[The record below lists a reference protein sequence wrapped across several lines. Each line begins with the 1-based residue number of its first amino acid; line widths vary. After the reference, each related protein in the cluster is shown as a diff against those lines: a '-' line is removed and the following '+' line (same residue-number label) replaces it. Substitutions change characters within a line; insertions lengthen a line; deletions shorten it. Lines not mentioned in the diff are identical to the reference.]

1 MIKPH
6 KKLSPFVRLVDDDEM
21 VLRSESFL
29 LRMDGWQT
37 VEYSSAEDF
46 LAYDDTQ
53 RPGCVVLDIRMPG
66 INGIELQRIMK
77 EKGFDQPII
86 FLTGHG
92 DIDMAVSSLKN
103 GATDFLVKPA
113 DEEKLLQAVR
123 KAVESNIAFRKRKL
137 AIDERKLIF
146 NDLTEGEKLIAPL
159 VACGVANKVIAINM
173 QISENAVKK
182 RRASLMEKLN
192 TKTIVELTDFLRDI
206 NVMVGRQSDS

>member
-1 MIKPH
+1 MINSH
-6 KKLSPFVRLVDDDEM
+6 KALSPFVRLVDDDEM

-37 VEYSSAEDF
+37 IEYSSAEDF
-46 LAYDDTQ
+46 LTYDDNQ
-53 RPGCVVLDIRMPG
+53 RPGCIVLDIRMPG

-77 EKGFDQPII
+77 ERGCDLPII

-103 GATDFLVKPA
+103 GASDFLVKPA

-123 KAVESNIAFRKRKL
+123 KAVEANVAYRKRK
-137 AIDERKLIF
+137 AETDKRKLIF
-146 NDLTEGEKLIAPL
+146 NGLTEGEKIIAPL
-159 VACGVANKVIAINM
+159 VASGVANKVIAIDM

-182 RRASLMEKLN
+182 EEPRLWKNSIRKRLLS
-192 TKTIVELTDFLRDI
+192 
-206 NVMVGRQSDS
+206 